1 MSLEV
6 KKSTD
11 FKVNELTL
19 VTKAGSI
26 DITSIFEEINIY
38 DSMFLPVMSG
48 TIMIRD
54 SVGLSGKLLF
64 DGSES
69 ILMDIS
75 KDENSDIAK
84 FKKAFRIYKQ
94 SNRKNDNQT
103 SESSILHFVSDEL
116 LFSDQQRVNQ
126 SYETTYS
133 GVAEK
138 ILQNYLK
145 VPPSNLGGIY
155 EPTSGLRKIVVP
167 NLRPFDAIE
176 WCAKRALD
184 KNGSPN
190 YVFFQNLVGYNFASL
205 STLLTQQEILDIK
218 FEVKNQTGK
227 NSLDEISSARSLEVL
242 AQNDTIE
249 KTRSGVNAGK
259 FIGFDPMT
267 RSFASKNISFG
278 DHYSG
283 MKHGNDNPNFT
294 SMQNRDGQL
303 NDAAFESKKVVS
315 LFGTARQYSEYIK
328 KNDPTSI
335 SKVESQENYI
345 FQRKAILQNLMA
357 KRLKLVMPGN
367 FQLTSGFNV
376 NVTAPSFSLKQ
387 KGDSN
392 DDPSLSGKY
401 VIVATRQ
408 IIGYEKHETIIEVA
422 TTSTNNEFIP
432 SGNPRQTEAVLNY

>member
-6 KKSTD
+6 KKSTQ

-26 DITSIFEEINIY
+26 DITSLYDEINIY

-48 TIMIRD
+48 TILIRD

-75 KDENSDIAK
+75 KDGDSDIAR

-103 SESSILHFVSDEL
+103 SESSLLHFVSDEL
-116 LFSDQQRVNQ
+116 MFSDQQRVNQ
-126 SYETTYS
+126 SFQETYS

-145 VPPSNLGGIY
+145 VPANNLGGIY
-155 EPTSGLRKIVVP
+155 EPTTGLRRIVVP
-167 NLRPFDAIE
+167 NLRPFEAIE
-176 WCAKRALD
+176 WCAKRAVD
-184 KNGSPN
+184 KQNSPN
-190 YVFFQNLVGYNFASL
+190 YVFFQNLVGYNFVSL

-242 AQNDTIE
+242 AQNDSIE

-267 RSFASKNISFG
+267 RTFATKNIGYG
-278 DHYSG
+278 DHYSN
-283 MKHGNDNPNFT
+283 MKHGNENPNF
-294 SMQNRDGQL
+294 SSIQNRDGQV
-303 NDAAFESKKVVS
+303 NDAAYDSKKVVS
-315 LFGTARQYSEYIK
+315 LFGTARQFSEYIK

-335 SKVESQENYI
+335 SNIEVQENFI
-345 FQRKAILQNLMA
+345 FQRKAILQNLMS

-376 NVTAPSFSLKQ
+376 NVNAPSFSAKE

-392 DDPSLSGKY
+392 NDPSLSGKY

-422 TTSTNNEFIP
+422 SSSSANEFIP
-432 SGNPRQTEAVLNY
+432 TSSPTQQQAVLNY

>member
-84 FKKAFRIYKQ
+84 FKKAFRVYKQ

-218 FEVKNQTGK
+218 FEVKNQPGK

-345 FQRKAILQNLMA
+345 FQRKAILQNLMS

-432 SGNPRQTEAVLNY
+432 SSNPRQTEAVMNY

>member
-84 FKKAFRIYKQ
+84 FKKAFRVYKQ

-205 STLLTQQEILDIK
+205 STLLAQQEILDIK
-218 FEVKNQTGK
+218 FEVKNQPGK

-345 FQRKAILQNLMA
+345 FQRKAILQNLMS

-432 SGNPRQTEAVLNY
+432 SSNPRQTEAVMNY